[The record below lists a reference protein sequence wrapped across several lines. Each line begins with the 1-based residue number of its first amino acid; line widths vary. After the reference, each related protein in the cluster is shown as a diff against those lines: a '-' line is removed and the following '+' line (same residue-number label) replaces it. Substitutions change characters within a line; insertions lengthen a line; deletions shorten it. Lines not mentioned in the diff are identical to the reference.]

1 MADSRS
7 MSRRNFLRGALAMG
21 ALAGSSVLVAGCS
34 GSGSNGSSS
43 DSAAASSTDASGKI
57 TKVTIV
63 TGGTGEP
70 YSLIGT
76 DGTWTGIDAD
86 IWNKIKEN
94 TGVELDVKQ
103 AEFSSMFGELDA
115 GRANVVANCLAVKKE
130 RTEKYLASH
139 PYYGDAQCVVVG
151 KDNTDIYQFSDLAG
165 KNCGVANGQA
175 SQTIAQDMSSQY
187 GFTITTFDDSNAGLS
202 SLALGRI
209 DAMFTTDTAVYKWED
224 ANNDKV
230 RFLDERTMAN
240 NVAYFFAK
248 TDEGQKY
255 CDFVN
260 EQIDKMLADGT
271 MSEIVTKWLH
281 NDMTKSIISE

>member
-1 MADSRS
+1 MKEMGSL
-7 MSRRNFLRGALAMG
+7 SRRNFLKGAFAVS
-21 ALAGSSVLVAGCS
+21 ALAGSSVLLAGCS
-34 GSGSNGSSS
+34 GGSAASSSNSS
-43 DSAAASSTDASGKI
+43 DSQDGSSDAI

-76 DGTWTGIDAD
+76 DGSWTGIDAD
-86 IWNKIKEN
+86 IWAKIKEN
-94 TGVELDVKQ
+94 TGVDYEVKQ

-130 RTEKYLASH
+130 RTDKYLASH

-151 KDNTDIYQFSDLAG
+151 KDNTDINTFEDLAG

-175 SQTIAQDMSSQY
+175 SQTIAEEMSSKY
-187 GFTITTFDDSNAGLS
+187 GFTITTYDDSNAGLS
-202 SLALGRI
+202 NLALGRI

-224 ANNDKV
+224 ANNDEV

-260 EQIDKMLADGT
+260 EQIDKMLADGS
-271 MSEIVTKWLH
+271 MAEIVTKWLH
-281 NDMTKSIISE
+281 NDMTQSIIEE